1 MHYLVSAWPVL
12 SLLLPALVLLSAVY
26 FVARGDRRSLGQL
39 MALVACFLIGA
50 LLMEF
55 FIFMGARMAPPGRA
69 QTVPEL
75 GTGTRQLLAT
85 MANPRS
91 ITAHPG
97 SLAAVAAYGVLAAYL
112 WVLVAWAMHLR
123 GGGAGSKKPKN
134 GTKAAKGGRKA
145 ARA

>member
-1 MHYLVSAWPVL
+1 MHFLVSAWPVL
-12 SLLLPALVLLSAVY
+12 SLLLPALVLLSAV
-26 FVARGDRRSLGQL
+26 FFLARGDRRAFAQL

-69 QTVPEL
+69 ASVPEL
-75 GTGTRQLLAT
+75 GTGTRQLLLT
-85 MANPRS
+85 MASPRS
-91 ITAHPG
+91 IAAKPG

-112 WVLVAWAMHLR
+112 WMLVAWALHLR
-123 GGGAGSKKPKN
+123 GGGGGA
-134 GTKAAKGGRKA
+134 GTKKKSAKAGRKP

>member
-1 MHYLVSAWPVL
+1 MQYLVTAWPVL

-26 FVARGDRRSLGQL
+26 FLVRGDRRGFAQL

-55 FIFMGARMAPPGRA
+55 FMFMGARMAPPGRA
-69 QTVPEL
+69 QTVPAL
-75 GTGTRQLLAT
+75 GTGTLELLRT
-85 MANPRS
+85 MGSARS
-91 ITAHPG
+91 VAAKPG

-112 WVLVAWAMHLR
+112 WMLVAWTMHLR
-123 GGGAGSKKPKN
+123 GGGGTATRKKAKP
-134 GTKAAKGGRKA
+134 AKGGRKP